1 MRNHNTIKILDRY
14 NGKDVDHLSD
24 YPILDDLL
32 DPGKVI
38 LDKVI
43 PGCGATEYYLRLTNK
58 PVILTA
64 PLTLLLESKMD
75 MNPTDDELLS
85 GNFDHNMK
93 RPNQVHYF
101 DRSDDSKRLDKSR
114 QELYD
119 YLQNPKQLPGFVPKI
134 MVTYDSFATV
144 CDMLEYMNVLDQF
157 TIVVDEFPSIFQY
170 IGLPG
175 KGTTFLNFQGR
186 LNSLN
191 NHIVYLTATP
201 IEDKYLDP
209 IPGFQNIPY
218 YTLEWNPDK
227 IQKVRINPQAIRSVT
242 DKMLEIV
249 NRFRT
254 VGYFRRTFNA
264 SEQEIVS
271 REGVFFLNN
280 VTEIVKIINTCKLKS
295 KEVLILCARSIKN
308 TEKLKKIDPSLGKFS
323 IGKPANQWNYATE
336 NRPFTFVTSVAFLGV
351 DMHSDC
357 SSTYVFA
364 NGNVASLSLDISV
377 DLPQIA
383 GRCRTNQ
390 PFKDDIDLFY
400 VTSAQKV
407 IAKAKAD
414 VQKRVNNT
422 KAMIPSYATIDNM
435 VALKP
440 ILDAQKNLCYKD
452 YYLDVKDLGGGKG
465 CVVFNETAYQA
476 HLRGIDIKE
485 EQLRSGYSINRFVN
499 KTVQQTL
506 SSPMYNITYSFFLQY
521 RSLTDFVSRMKL
533 YVETIDRNPGIK
545 PYIEQYL
552 TGVDF
557 EYKRFYNILG
567 PDEIKRC
574 GYRRLDII
582 RRINEISLTNNSTS
596 AIVARCYELMPIGSK
611 ISKKE
616 VKDKLAQVYMEFGLS
631 RVAKSTDLQVWD
643 IPVKEIK
650 IQLKDK
656 RVDGYEFL

>member
-308 TEKLKKIDPSLGKFS
+308 TEKLKRLI
-323 IGKPANQWNYATE
+323 
-336 NRPFTFVTSVAFLGV
+336 
-351 DMHSDC
+351 
-357 SSTYVFA
+357 
-364 NGNVASLSLDISV
+364 
-377 DLPQIA
+377 
-383 GRCRTNQ
+383 
-390 PFKDDIDLFY
+390 
-400 VTSAQKV
+400 
-407 IAKAKAD
+407 
-414 VQKRVNNT
+414 
-422 KAMIPSYATIDNM
+422 
-435 VALKP
+435 
-440 ILDAQKNLCYKD
+440 
-452 YYLDVKDLGGGKG
+452 
-465 CVVFNETAYQA
+465 
-476 HLRGIDIKE
+476 
-485 EQLRSGYSINRFVN
+485 
-499 KTVQQTL
+499 
-506 SSPMYNITYSFFLQY
+506 
-521 RSLTDFVSRMKL
+521 
-533 YVETIDRNPGIK
+533 
-545 PYIEQYL
+545 
-552 TGVDF
+552 
-557 EYKRFYNILG
+557 
-567 PDEIKRC
+567 
-574 GYRRLDII
+574 RRLV
-582 RRINEISLTNNSTS
+582 NS
-596 AIVARCYELMPIGSK
+596 V
-611 ISKKE
+611 
-616 VKDKLAQVYMEFGLS
+616 
-631 RVAKSTDLQVWD
+631 
-643 IPVKEIK
+643 
-650 IQLKDK
+650 
-656 RVDGYEFL
+656 